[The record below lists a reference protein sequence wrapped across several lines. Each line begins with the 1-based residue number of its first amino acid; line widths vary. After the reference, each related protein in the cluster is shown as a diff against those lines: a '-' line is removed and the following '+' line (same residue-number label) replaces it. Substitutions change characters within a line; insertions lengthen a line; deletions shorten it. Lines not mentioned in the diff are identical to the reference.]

1 MMTRVRKLGNKILLL
16 TAAIVWSACS
26 SDLVREEIL
35 SDKGCT
41 LTVNAIKHETANTRA
56 LNPDGNKIFTIW
68 NESDRVT
75 VLSANNS
82 VIGTMTPVN
91 IEGNKAKL
99 KATLT
104 SPVRKGDALTL
115 VFPRT
120 GRDYTGQKGTL
131 ADIASNYDYAE
142 AQVVVQYADE
152 SFVSATDA
160 LFTNQQAIVK
170 FNLTNTKAQP
180 INASGLTITADGL
193 IQKGGSTGPVTI
205 TPTNATN
212 EIYAALSGLDGVVTL
227 TATVDNKTYSYVSTE
242 AKKLDNSGFY
252 RFNVKMKPPTVAY
265 TEPLTLECY
274 DKQGGTIFVT
284 DYVDLEYSRNG
295 GNWLSVPAKN
305 QITIRS
311 GDRISFRGTES
322 TKGTSS
328 GKYMQIN
335 CNADCYIYGNVMSLL
350 SKDNYATM
358 KELPYSNTFQNLF
371 KDNTHITH
379 ADGKDLVLP
388 ATTLKKQCYYQ
399 MFYGCNK
406 LNYIK
411 CLATDIS
418 ASNCTANWL
427 AKAGTAISGAHVF
440 VKAAGFDGW
449 PTSSN
454 SGIPDRWK
462 VEEE

>member
-1 MMTRVRKLGNKILLL
+1 MTKVRKLGNKILFL

-26 SDLVREEIL
+26 DLVREDIL

-41 LTVNAIKHETANTRA
+41 LTVNAIKNETTNTRV
-56 LNPDGNKIFTIW
+56 LNPDGNKIIATW

-82 VIGTMTPVN
+82 VIGTMAPIN

-104 SPVRKGDALTL
+104 SPVKKGDQLTL
-115 VFPRT
+115 VFPRS

-131 ADIASNYDYAE
+131 ADIAANYDYAN
-142 AQVVVQYADE
+142 AQVVVQYAED

-160 LFTNQQAIVK
+160 IFTNQQAIVK

-180 INASGLTITADGL
+180 INASDLTITADGL
-193 IQKGGSTGPVTI
+193 IQKGESTGPITI

-212 EIYAALSGLDGVVTL
+212 EIYAALSGLHGVVTL
-227 TATVDNKTYSYVSTE
+227 TAAVDNKTYSYVSTE
-242 AKKLDNSGFY
+242 VKKLENSGFY
-252 RFNVKMKPPTVAY
+252 RFNVKMQAPTVAY
-265 TEPLTLECY
+265 TEPLTFECY
-274 DKQGGTIFVT
+274 DRNGGYISVKDF
-284 DYVDLEYSRNG
+284 VDLEYCRNG
-295 GNWLSVPAKN
+295 GDWLPARN
-305 QITIRS
+305 QINIKS

-322 TKGTSS
+322 TRGTSS
-328 GKYMQIN
+328 DKYMQIN

-358 KELPYSNTFQNLF
+358 TELPYSNTFQNLF
-371 KDNTHITH
+371 RENTHITH
-379 ADGKDLVLP
+379 ANGKDLVLP
-388 ATTLKKQCYYQ
+388 ATTLKKQCYYN
-399 MFYGCNK
+399 MFYGCSK

-418 ASNCTANWL
+418 AQNCTTNWL
-427 AKAGTAISGAHVF
+427 AKAGTAISGTHIF
-440 VKAAGFDGW
+440 VKAAGFEGW
-449 PTSSN
+449 PTNSN
-454 SGIPDRWK
+454 SGIPDRWT